1 MAFLSEADLENTIFE
16 ELQVELQDEPLY
28 NEEVLA
34 LKVRDAIRECKRR
47 RCYQFTKMTEEQI
60 VQDLEYHYS
69 VIKQAALIYYN
80 RMGAEGETVHYE
92 NTVHRSFF
100 SDDDIFT
107 DVIPF
112 VKVL

>member
-1 MAFLSEADLENTIFE
+1 MAFSSEEEIVDQIYTELAIELS
-16 ELQVELQDEPLY
+16 QEPLY
-28 NEEVLA
+28 TDKVLK
-34 LKVRDAIRECKRR
+34 LKVWDALREVKRR
-47 RCYQFTKMTEEQI
+47 RCYHNANMTEEQI
-60 VQDLEYHYS
+60 VADLEFHYP

-100 SDDDIFT
+100 YDDDIFT
-107 DVIPF
+107 GVIPF